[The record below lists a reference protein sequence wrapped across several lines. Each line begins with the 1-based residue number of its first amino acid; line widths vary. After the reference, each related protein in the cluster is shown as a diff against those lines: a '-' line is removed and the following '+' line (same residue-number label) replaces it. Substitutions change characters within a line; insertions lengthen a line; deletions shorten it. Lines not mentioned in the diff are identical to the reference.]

1 MQPLAPQPP
10 PGGEYLSTAAETVQ
24 GRETS
29 SSKGV
34 LGFFP
39 QLEKRPFTRRKGSCK
54 AGEWAGE
61 AGES

>member
-1 MQPLAPQPP
+1 
-10 PGGEYLSTAAETVQ
+10 
-24 GRETS
+24 
-29 SSKGV
+29 